1 MTCLFLVSIFVH
13 CFGCSLPQDAIYAH
27 KPNLPDPP
35 AQIASFERERKPLVR
50 RNLLLSIPDPSPFL
64 NWQILI
70 GLFLPPERRE
80 GDPTP
85 PLKKSL
91 LKPPPWMDH
100 EEIKTK
106 EKSFP
111 PLKFTHRGFF
121 SRIALTSSFHGRGK
135 FLWRRFIEVDPS
147 FRFPT
152 SPFEGGGG
160 KRGIS
165 ISSNKIFV
173 PLPLWLAR
181 HTHST

>member
-1 MTCLFLVSIFVH
+1 MPPSSRCY
-13 CFGCSLPQDAIYAH
+13 IYTH

-35 AQIASFERERKPLVR
+35 AQIASFERERTPLVR
-50 RNLLLSIPDPSPFL
+50 RNLLLSIYPGSFSFL

-152 SPFEGGGG
+152 TPFEGGGG

-173 PLPLWLAR
+173 PLSLCLAGQ
-181 HTHST
+181 THST